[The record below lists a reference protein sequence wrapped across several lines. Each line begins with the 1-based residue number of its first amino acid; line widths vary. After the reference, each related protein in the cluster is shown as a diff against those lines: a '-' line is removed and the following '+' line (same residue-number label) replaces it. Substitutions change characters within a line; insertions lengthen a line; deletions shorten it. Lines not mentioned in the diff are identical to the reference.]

1 MRHAG
6 GYGIAI
12 IGVPQETKDHEYRVG
27 MTPGA
32 TETLVHEGHTVL
44 IQAGAGDGSGFTD
57 QEYVDAGAALIN
69 TAAELFSQADMIV
82 KVKEPQ
88 PNECKMMRDG
98 QILYTYLHLA
108 SDEQLTY
115 ALI

>member
-6 GYGIAI
+6 GYVITI

-69 TAAELFSQADMIV
+69 TAAELFSQADIIV

-88 PNECKMMRDG
+88 PAEYQLLRED
-98 QILYTYLHLA
+98 QILLTYLVIGTFRKMSL
-108 SDEQLTY
+108 
-115 ALI
+115 